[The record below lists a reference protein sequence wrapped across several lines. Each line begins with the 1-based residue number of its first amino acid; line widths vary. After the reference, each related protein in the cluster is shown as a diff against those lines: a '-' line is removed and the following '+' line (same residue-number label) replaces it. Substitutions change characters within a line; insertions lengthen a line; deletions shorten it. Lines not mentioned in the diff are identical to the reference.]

1 MKHGK
6 KHRAEVAKSLP
17 QWERKFTAYKALKKK
32 LKLINPHSNG
42 KRRSRSGSGS
52 NEGNL
57 PTEDMDFTLLLN
69 RELDKINTFYIDKEE
84 DYVIRFRELKIRAEK
99 MHGNEEMLQVQK
111 EILDFHSEMVMLLH
125 YSVINFAGL
134 IKIVKKHKKR
144 TGAYSV
150 YSSDMPR
157 VLQQP
162 FFSTGL
168 LYNLIKGCE
177 AILDRLS
184 PPIDPYPQS
193 DSTIEDNHI

>member
-17 QWERKFTAYKALKKK
+17 EWELKFMAYKALKKK
-32 LKLINPHSNG
+32 VKLINPLSNG
-42 KRRSRSGSGS
+42 KKRSTLGSS

-57 PTEDMDFTLLLN
+57 PTEDMGFTLLLD

-84 DYVIRFRELKIRAEK
+84 DYIIRFRELEIRAENFN
-99 MHGNEEMLQVQK
+99 GNEEMLEVQK

-150 YSSDMPR
+150 YTSYMPR

-162 FFSTGL
+162 FFSTDL
-168 LYNLIKGCE
+168 LYNLIRGCE

-184 PPIDPYPQS
+184 PPNDP
-193 DSTIEDNHI
+193 

>member
-17 QWERKFTAYKALKKK
+17 EWERKFMAYKALKKK
-32 LKLINPHSNG
+32 VKLINPHSNG
-42 KRRSRSGSGS
+42 KKRSRSGSGKFS
-52 NEGNL
+52 DGNL
-57 PTEDMDFTLLLN
+57 PTDDMGFILLLD
-69 RELDKINTFYIDKEE
+69 RELDKINTFFIDKEE
-84 DYVIRFRELKIRAEK
+84 DYVIRFRELEIRAENLND
-99 MHGNEEMLQVQK
+99 NEEMLEVQK

-144 TGAYSV
+144 TGGSV
-150 YSSDMPR
+150 YSFSMPR

-162 FFSTGL
+162 FFSTDL

-184 PPIDPYPQS
+184 PGNDP
-193 DSTIEDNHI
+193 

>member
-17 QWERKFTAYKALKKK
+17 EWERKFLFYKALKQRV
-32 LKLINPHSNG
+32 KLINPHSNG
-42 KRRSRSGSGS
+42 NKRSRSG
-52 NEGNL
+52 NL
-57 PTEDMDFTLLLN
+57 PTQDMRFTLLLD
-69 RELDKINTFYIDKEE
+69 RELDKINSFYIDKEE
-84 DYVIRFRELKIRAEK
+84 DYIIRFREMEIMAENLN
-99 MHGNEEMLQVQK
+99 GYVEMVQVQK

-144 TGAYSV
+144 IGGSV
-150 YSSDMPR
+150 YSSQMPR
-157 VLQQP
+157 VQQQP
-162 FFSTGL
+162 FFSTDL

-184 PPIDPYPQS
+184 PPNDP
-193 DSTIEDNHI
+193 

>member
-17 QWERKFTAYKALKKK
+17 EWKDMFMSYKGLKKK
-32 LKLINPHSNG
+32 VKLINPHSSG
-42 KRRSRSGSGS
+42 MKRSRSSENMG
-52 NEGNL
+52 
-57 PTEDMDFTLLLN
+57 FTLLLD

-84 DYVIRFRELKIRAEK
+84 DYIIRFRELEIRAENLNA
-99 MHGNEEMLQVQK
+99 NEEMLELHK
-111 EILDFHSEMVMLLH
+111 EISSFHSEMVMLHH

-144 TGAYSV
+144 TGGSV
-150 YSSDMPR
+150 NYMPR

-162 FFSTGL
+162 FFSTDL

-177 AILDRLS
+177 AILERLF
-184 PPIDPYPQS
+184 PP
-193 DSTIEDNHI
+193 NHP